1 MYVTNPTVSPKE
13 EKGLS
18 GGEIIGKIIGFVMFV
33 FFMTAIGGPV
43 GLGLVFVLLVVGSF
57 MESSNSRLIHLLFT
71 EIFFTMEYRNFCS
84 KASVQKF
91 LCPIVQKNFCE
102 K

>member
-1 MYVTNPTVSPKE
+1 MNYFTYTDY
-13 EKGLS
+13 
-18 GGEIIGKIIGFVMFV
+18 
-33 FFMTAIGGPV
+33 
-43 GLGLVFVLLVVGSF
+43 
-57 MESSNSRLIHLLFT
+57 RLIHLLFT
-71 EIFFTMEYRNFCS
+71 EIFCTMGYRNFCS